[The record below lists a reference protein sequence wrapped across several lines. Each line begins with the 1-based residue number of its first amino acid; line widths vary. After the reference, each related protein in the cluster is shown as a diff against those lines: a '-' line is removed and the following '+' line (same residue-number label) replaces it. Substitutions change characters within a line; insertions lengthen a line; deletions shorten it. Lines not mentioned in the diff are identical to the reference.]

1 MTISIIITMIKPYR
15 LFRKKSVWIEGNSKI
30 IQDITVKEVSKN
42 NNKAKNEK
50 HIDKLLDCNNGYS
63 RSYSIIQLN
72 YWESLWTL
80 VKNFEDPNKM
90 WTILKRQYE
99 DFDLAIRKNIL
110 SWMICQTE
118 SDFKTIAKYSKS
130 IKHKIS

>member
-15 LFRKKSVWIEGNSKI
+15 LFKKKSVWIEGNSKI
-30 IQDITVKEVSKN
+30 IRDITVKEVSKN
-42 NNKAKNEK
+42 NNKAKKEK

-72 YWESLWTL
+72 YWEGLWTF

-99 DFDLAIRKNIL
+99 DFDLVITKNIL

-118 SDFKTIAKYSKS
+118 SDFETIAKYSKS
-130 IKHKIS
+130 IKHKIT